1 MTAARFENVRLHY
14 GDTLALDRVSLTVDP
29 GELLPIL
36 GPSGCGKTT
45 LLRIL
50 AGLAHPDSGRVY
62 IGEDLVND
70 PDPRLAA
77 HQRGIGMVFQQ
88 LALWPHLTA
97 LGNLE
102 FGLKARGMS
111 RKERRKLALEALEHV
126 GLTGL
131 ERRLPS
137 ALSGGERQRVALA
150 RAVAGAPRLL
160 LLDEPLSSVDAML
173 KDDLLAQVRSI
184 NRDLGLTTLYI
195 THDKNE
201 ALSLGRRI
209 VVMEQGKLVQVGTP
223 EDLYRR
229 PAGRFVATL
238 MGTNNLFYANQE
250 KDNVFTPMPGAD
262 PTGPK
267 PPGACLVAIRPEGL
281 GVGAGAGNFE
291 GTVEASVFQGDSYLL
306 SVKSDKLNLKVHVDS
321 AVEPGSGVRLHLKEA
336 PILLE

>member
-1 MTAARFENVRLHY
+1 
-14 GDTLALDRVSLTVDP
+14 
-29 GELLPIL
+29 
-36 GPSGCGKTT
+36 
-45 LLRIL
+45 
-50 AGLAHPDSGRVY
+50 
-62 IGEDLVND
+62 
-70 PDPRLAA
+70 
-77 HQRGIGMVFQQ
+77 
-88 LALWPHLTA
+88 
-97 LGNLE
+97 
-102 FGLKARGMS
+102 
-111 RKERRKLALEALEHV
+111 
-126 GLTGL
+126 
-131 ERRLPS
+131 
-137 ALSGGERQRVALA
+137 
-150 RAVAGAPRLL
+150 VAGAPRLL